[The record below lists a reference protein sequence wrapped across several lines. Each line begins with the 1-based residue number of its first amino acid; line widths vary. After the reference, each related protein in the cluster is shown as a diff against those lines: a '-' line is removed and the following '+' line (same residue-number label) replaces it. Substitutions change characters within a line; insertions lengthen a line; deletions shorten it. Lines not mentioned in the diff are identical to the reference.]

1 MSKTI
6 PFKKNVTFSC
16 NPPEVFDME
25 QPQFM
30 DEACIVVDENDNPI
44 GSASKRVCKPTFPP

>member
-1 MSKTI
+1 MSKTT